1 MFNQHYS
8 HQRQTKKVLRLRFS
22 LRQDKDWQKLATK
35 RTSIHTILH
44 EYNLDNSHDNQLC
57 VSLDNASRHHSF
69 NHAFFLLFR
78 ARRFGGIE
86 YDSPAGIQ
94 DLSACGAK
102 LYIVRLAQ
110 NGRCRYF
117 AIRIEDGDET
127 AGNEVEDIAL
137 HICQ

>member
-78 ARRFGGIE
+78 AHALPQSLFNVCCVAWNVRDFGRVGSNRKTCKTF
-86 YDSPAGIQ
+86 SPHNQ
-94 DLSACGAK
+94 K
-102 LYIVRLAQ
+102 T
-110 NGRCRYF
+110 F
-117 AIRIEDGDET
+117 
-127 AGNEVEDIAL
+127 
-137 HICQ
+137 